1 MRARSL
7 GKIFF
12 HGLWFLGEFVFT
24 IIISTDSNS
33 TEAEMN
39 KDNLLKL
46 MDNIPFFKEM
56 DNAERE
62 ILLAHEKHWMQFK
75 PQEKILKEDEVDYG
89 FFVLLE
95 GKVSVLRS
103 KPTEMTLAQLV
114 PGALFGEITMKTQ
127 RPRTS
132 SIKTDEEVTVFKV
145 DALLIDKL
153 SHGLI
158 IKIKD
163 QIINLVITRLDEVNY
178 RLDEVSNRLDEVRN
192 R

>member
-1 MRARSL
+1 
-7 GKIFF
+7 
-12 HGLWFLGEFVFT
+12 
-24 IIISTDSNS
+24 
-33 TEAEMN
+33 MN

-62 ILLAHEKHWMQFK
+62 GLLAYEKHWMQFK

-95 GKVSVLRS
+95 GKVSVLRG
-103 KPTEMTLAQLV
+103 KPPEVPLAQLV
-114 PGALFGEITMKTQ
+114 PGALFGDITMKAQ
-127 RPRTS
+127 QPRTC
-132 SIKTDEEVTVFKV
+132 SIEAEEEVTVFKV

-153 SHGLI
+153 SQRLI

-163 QIINLVITRLDEVNY
+163 QIINLVITRLDEV
-178 RLDEVSNRLDEVRN
+178 DTG
-192 R
+192 

>member
-1 MRARSL
+1 
-7 GKIFF
+7 
-12 HGLWFLGEFVFT
+12 
-24 IIISTDSNS
+24 
-33 TEAEMN
+33 MN

-56 DNAERE
+56 DKAERE
-62 ILLAHEKHWMQFK
+62 GLLAYEKHWMQFK

-95 GKVSVLRS
+95 GKVSVTRS
-103 KPTEMTLAQLV
+103 KPTEVSLAQLV

-132 SIKTDEEVTVFKV
+132 SIEADEEVTVFKV

-153 SHGLI
+153 SPALI
-158 IKIKD
+158 IKVKD
-163 QIINLVITRLDEVNY
+163 QIIDLVITRLDEVN
-178 RLDEVSNRLDEVRN
+178 NRLSSFIR
-192 R
+192 

>member
-1 MRARSL
+1 
-7 GKIFF
+7 
-12 HGLWFLGEFVFT
+12 
-24 IIISTDSNS
+24 
-33 TEAEMN
+33 MN

-62 ILLAHEKHWMQFK
+62 GLLAYEKHWMQFK
-75 PQEKILKEDEVDYG
+75 PQEKILKEDELDYG

-103 KPTEMTLAQLV
+103 KPTELSLAQLV
-114 PGALFGEITMKTQ
+114 PGALFGEITLKTQ

-132 SIKTDEEVTVFKV
+132 SIEADEEVTVLKV

-153 SHGLI
+153 SPGLI

-163 QIINLVITRLDEVNY
+163 QIINLVISRLDEMN
-178 RLDEVSNRLDEVRN
+178 NRLSSFIR
-192 R
+192 

>member
-1 MRARSL
+1 
-7 GKIFF
+7 
-12 HGLWFLGEFVFT
+12 
-24 IIISTDSNS
+24 
-33 TEAEMN
+33 MN
-39 KDNLLKL
+39 KDHLLKL

-62 ILLAHEKHWMQFK
+62 GLLAYEKHWMQFK

-103 KPTEMTLAQLV
+103 KPTEVTLAQLV
-114 PGALFGEITMKTQ
+114 PGALFGEITLKTQ

-132 SIKTDEEVTVFKV
+132 SIEADEEVTVLKV

-153 SHGLI
+153 SPGLI

-163 QIINLVITRLDEVNY
+163 QIINLVISRLDEMN
-178 RLDEVSNRLDEVRN
+178 NRLSSFIR
-192 R
+192 